1 MLIIYRMRGGFL
13 VAVRLSSLWI
23 DVNCRI
29 PIIKGFF
36 IKIIRIVSI
45 WIIPGCATAIL
56 LVEMLGPQ
64 FACIYLKPPLR
75 IGGDARSVFVRT
87 HCLG

>member
-1 MLIIYRMRGGFL
+1 MFVIYRMRFL
-13 VAVRLSSLWI
+13 LMRSGLWI
-23 DVNCRI
+23 GVTR
-29 PIIKGFF
+29 PASFIKSTFV
-36 IKIIRIVSI
+36 KIIRVIFLIS
-45 WIIPGCATAIL
+45 GCATAIL

-64 FACIYLKPPLR
+64 FACIYLKPSLR

>member
-1 MLIIYRMRGGFL
+1 MFVIYRMRFL
-13 VAVRLSSLWI
+13 LMRSGLWI
-23 DVNCRI
+23 GVTRQSSF
-29 PIIKGFF
+29 IKDFF
-36 IKIIRIVSI
+36 VKIIRVIFLIS
-45 WIIPGCATAIL
+45 GCATAIL